1 MRGEEELTCSVCRTD
16 LPFGQPPRADS
27 HEGGCPEPVCEGCG
41 AALVIA
47 PVTVWLRS
55 SRKGAVAPQQRR
67 AA

>member
-1 MRGEEELTCSVCRTD
+1 MRGEEELTCSVCGTD
-16 LPFGQPPRADS
+16 LPFGQRSGADN
-27 HEGGCPEPVCEGCG
+27 HEGDCPELVCDGCG
-41 AALVIA
+41 AAMVIA

>member
-1 MRGEEELTCSVCRTD
+1 MRGEEELTCSVCGTD
-16 LPFGQPPRADS
+16 MPFGQAPCADN
-27 HEGGCPEPVCEGCG
+27 HEGDCPELVCEGCG